1 MKHSCTAPREQPVLA
16 TIRESPHGNEDP
28 VQPKNIITIF
38 KKRFPSISRVINI
51 NKIQSSRFY
60 FLYSPLMT
68 MRTLELLKGSIPSE
82 I

>member
-1 MKHSCTAPREQPVLA
+1 MKHSRTAPREQPVLA
-16 TIRESPHGNEDP
+16 TIRESPRGNEDP
-28 VQPKNIITIF
+28 VQPKNITIF
-38 KKRFPSISRVINI
+38 KKRFPSISSIINI